1 MNITLTIQEADY
13 GFVVEAIK
21 LRTTSMLQSLDNQV
35 SRQKEEASLVAL
47 RKQAFTEAGEEPWE
61 AEQQEEKIVA
71 SMKENARFAVPR
83 GKVRAPYGLK
93 KDGTPK
99 KRPGRTPS

>member
-35 SRQKEEASLVAL
+35 VRQKQAEEAAEHQ
-47 RKQAFTEAGEEPWE
+47 RKQAAKAAIVEPWE
-61 AEQQEEKIVA
+61 TEQEEQKTIV
-71 SMKENARFAVPR
+71 KRRIN
-83 GKVRAPYGLK
+83 APYGLK

>member
-21 LRTTSMLQSLDNQV
+21 LRTTSMLESLDNQV

-47 RKQAFTEAGEEPWE
+47 RKQAESKAAIMEPWE
-61 AEQQEEKIVA
+61 AEYEEEKIVA
-71 SMKENARFAVPR
+71 KRRV
-83 GKVRAPYGLK
+83 KAPYGLK

-99 KRPGRTPS
+99 KRPGRTPA

>member
-21 LRTTSMLQSLDNQV
+21 LRTTSMLESLDNQV
-35 SRQKEEASLVAL
+35 ARQQEEAKLIEL

-61 AEQQEEKIVA
+61 VEHQEEKIIA
-71 SMKENARFAVPR
+71 SMKENSRTAVPR
-83 GKVRAPYGLK
+83 SKVRAPYGLK